1 MAKGS
6 ELSSVTICSRSRR
19 RDRPSTPR
27 DMAAPS
33 TANSTKDEQRVPHL
47 TRLEQDEEPGPDVSV
62 LKEIGRKAL
71 IDSLNSV
78 RSDRIS
84 RLRKDGQRG

>member
-1 MAKGS
+1 MVEFSLG
-6 ELSSVTICSRSRR
+6 R
-19 RDRPSTPR
+19 STPR

-47 TRLEQDEEPGPDVSV
+47 SRLEQDEEPGPDVSV

-78 RSDRIS
+78 RFSWIS
-84 RLRKDGQRG
+84 PLREGGQED

>member
-1 MAKGS
+1 M
-6 ELSSVTICSRSRR
+6 
-19 RDRPSTPR
+19 PR

-33 TANSTKDEQRVPHL
+33 TASSTKDEQRVSHPS
-47 TRLEQDEEPGPDVSV
+47 RLEQDEEPGPDLSV

-78 RSDRIS
+78 RSTCAQTEGEADFRGFSIE
-84 RLRKDGQRG
+84 GQWCKNSGA